1 MFTLVS
7 LKAFFFFFFR
17 DETHKVDVINFA
29 QSKAA
34 QCFKNEN
41 LIDKESASL
50 LWDFIV
56 LLCRQNGVCL
66 TAGVFIYPKV
76 FCTQIVFV
84 QKSEICVLV
93 IDLGICHRLKECVS
107 WALTLSCSEVLMFTY
122 CC

>member
-1 MFTLVS
+1 MHDLNVYIC
-7 LKAFFFFFFR
+7 LIKNFFLSFFFFR

-66 TAGVFIYPKV
+66 SAGVFICPKV
-76 FCTQIVFV
+76 FCTQIVFCA
-84 QKSEICVLV
+84 EIWNL
-93 IDLGICHRLKECVS
+93 
-107 WALTLSCSEVLMFTY
+107 CSSH
-122 CC
+122 